1 MQIRDAVLAALAV
14 VPLSGCSSI
23 WNCHPDTE
31 NFSLDQEVTAEQL
44 DDLVARGFAEQDSWD
59 TLACE
64 TVCASVYSNPRG
76 WEGVDVRSCTLTLP
90 DNPDGSGEPGQ
101 VVCEGVAIEYYCE
114 GRRPLGHV
122 EGGDERCPD
131 PLGRSLAA
139 MAYLEAASVLA
150 FEQLAAQL
158 QAWHAPPELIARC
171 RAAAL
176 DEQAHARW
184 LAALAVQ
191 RGASVPTPKL
201 ERGDLPADR
210 FTVAMHN
217 AVEGCVHESFSALLA
232 ACYSRAADSRVLR
245 RVFAR
250 LAVDEARHGQLAWD
264 LHEWLRGQLSADAAA
279 QVDLARTQALAQLHT
294 RARELA
300 RLPSELGPPSPEQA
314 EALAQAF
321 VEQLAA

>member
-23 WNCHPDTE
+23 WNCHPDRE
-31 NFSLDQEVTAEQL
+31 EFSLDQALTAAEL
-44 DDLVARGFAEQDSWD
+44 DELFGFPKEDWE
-59 TLACE
+59 TLTCE
-64 TVCASVYSNPRG
+64 RICASVYLSERQ
-76 WEGVDVRSCTLTLP
+76 WEGADVESCTLTLP
-90 DNPDGSGEPGQ
+90 ENPDGSGMPGHL
-101 VVCEGVAIEYYCE
+101 VCEGVGFEYYCE

-122 EGGDERCPD
+122 EGGDEHCPD

-150 FEQLAAQL
+150 FEQLATRL
-158 QAWHAPPELIARC
+158 EAWDAPPELIAGC

-184 LAALAVQ
+184 LTALAVQ

-201 ERGDLPADR
+201 ERGQVPADR
-210 FTVAMHN
+210 FSVAMHN

-232 ACYSRAADSRVLR
+232 ACYARAAASQVLR

-250 LAVDEARHGQLAWD
+250 LASDEARHGQLAWD
-264 LHEWLRGQLSADAAA
+264 LHEWLRGQLSAEAAA
-279 QVDLARTQALAQLHT
+279 QVDSARADALAQLPT
-294 RARELA
+294 RARMLA
-300 RLPSELGPPSPEQA
+300 RLPIALGPPSPEHA
-314 EALAQAF
+314 EALAQVF
-321 VEQLAA
+321 VEELAA